1 MEHWPAWALDRYRPR
16 HRHPRRVRAWHRLLA
31 FAVTRRG
38 RVSRG
43 QTRLGQPG
51 IETFCLA
58 LEGGGRFWLADV
70 IASINSS
77 ASAAVFGTDLAR
89 RGLRVH
95 LGQGIYKLTQAHSHP
110 LIPIPH
116 PWLQPLNRRLDS
128 SQLATSAPLSTAA
141 SSISSLSNASIANR
155 SSVASITSP
164 LPTSATSMTNTST
177 IVWHRLVSTS
187 LRQSSRPLR

>member
-1 MEHWPAWALDRYRPR
+1 MEHWPAWALGRYRPR

-31 FAVTRRG
+31 FAVTRRE

-58 LEGGGRFWLADV
+58 LEGGGRFWPADV
-70 IASINSS
+70 IASIGSS
-77 ASAAVFGTDLAR
+77 ASAAVFGTDLTR

-95 LGQGIYKLTQAHSHP
+95 LGQGIYKLTQAHSRS

-141 SSISSLSNASIANR
+141 SSISSLSNANIVSRI
-155 SSVASITSP
+155 SVASITSP

-187 LRQSSRPLR
+187 SHPSFRPLR